1 MDVSSVLHVTDPT
14 AVRLLTHGRVRR
26 VLGAFLSREGTVAG
40 TARELR
46 LDLRIVHRDVRAL
59 CAVGL
64 LEVVREEKRAGR
76 PVKVYRAV
84 APAFFVPFS
93 ATGAVELTELGGGFA
108 ARYEAL
114 YRSAQAREF
123 GRAHH
128 EQGGGREWGVRLYLA
143 PEGHVEVDTGY
154 EGADLVEAGV
164 RYQGPEGLFLHAET
178 VVTLTDEEAR
188 EVQAELIRLL
198 MRLRPRTLDHEG
210 AGTGRPH
217 LLRLGL
223 VGVSREEQSGLPTSR

>member
-1 MDVSSVLHVTDPT
+1 MSSVLSVTASA

-26 VLGAFLSREGTVAG
+26 VLGAFLAGEGTVAG
-40 TARELR
+40 SARETG

-59 CAVGL
+59 CAAGL
-64 LEVVREEKRAGR
+64 LTVVREEKRAGR
-76 PVKVYRAV
+76 PIKVYRAV
-84 APAFFVPFS
+84 ASAFFVPFS
-93 ATGAVELTELGGGFA
+93 ATGAAELTELGGSFD

-123 GRAHH
+123 GRAHR

-143 PEGHVEVDTGY
+143 PEGHVEVDVGY

-164 RYQGPEGLFLHAET
+164 RYQGPQGLFLHAET

-188 EVQAELIRLL
+188 EVQVELVRLL
-198 MRLRPRTLDHEG
+198 MRLRPRTLAHAA
-210 AGTGRPH
+210 AGTGRPR

-223 VGVSREEQSGLPTSR
+223 VEVTREEGDGLRVSR

>member
-1 MDVSSVLHVTDPT
+1 MSSVLHVTDPA

-26 VLGAFLSREGTVAG
+26 VLGTFLAGEGTVAG
-40 TARELR
+40 SARATG
-46 LDLRIVHRDVRAL
+46 LDIRAVHRDVRAL
-59 CAVGL
+59 CAAGL
-64 LEVVREEKRAGR
+64 LAVVREEKRAGR

-93 ATGAVELTELGGGFA
+93 ATGAAEMTELGGTFA

-123 GRAHH
+123 GRAHR

-143 PEGHVEVDTGY
+143 PEGHVEVDTSY

-164 RYQGPEGLFLHAET
+164 RYQGPQGLFLHAET
-178 VVTLTDEEAR
+178 VVTLTDGEAR

-198 MRLRPRTLDHEG
+198 TRLRPLTLAHEA
-210 AGTGRPH
+210 AGSGRPY

-223 VGVSREEQSGLPTSR
+223 VGVGPEEREELRASR